1 MISFLFFESEHLE
14 DANVG
19 EDHDEKGPVEGDGA
33 GEDEVA
39 QVLRE
44 QALPV
49 RRRPYH
55 GNSRLLARY
64 IS

>member
-1 MISFLFFESEHLE
+1 MKSEHLE

-39 QVLRE
+39 
-44 QALPV
+44 
-49 RRRPYH
+49 
-55 GNSRLLARY
+55 
-64 IS
+64 